1 MPTWIPAL
9 VLFVLGLPAAPGV
22 GQAQDRIYVSLQGQA
37 GVAVVDAATFEEVAR
52 VDLTELGFS
61 ANASPHHTAVDPD
74 GSHWYVSLI
83 TENRVVKFDRENRM
97 VGQAELTAPGLMV
110 RDPSG
115 PWLYV
120 ARSMMAADPPR
131 SVGRIHTGTM
141 EVEEMDVFFPR
152 PHAVALAPGQDRI
165 FSASLSQNQMGSLQV
180 ETLEM
185 GLTNLDGPIHTV
197 VQVAVSPDESTLV
210 ATGELT
216 GRLLVFD
223 LTSPDAPQ
231 LRHSVEVGSGPW
243 HPVFEPDG
251 ARVWMGLK
259 GADQV
264 VAVDVRTGEVVERI
278 SHPAF
283 HGPHGA
289 LIRPDGRYLFLS
301 SSGPGGM
308 EVGQTL
314 AGGAHHGMHHGDPNH
329 HPDHDHRPDPGH
341 DPAHAHGPE
350 AMDPDGVRSVG
361 TLSVIDL
368 STAEVVRVLEMGRNT
383 TGIGMRPW

>member
-1 MPTWIPAL
+1 MPTWIRILA
-9 VLFVLGLPAAPGV
+9 LFVPGMWAVPGAAL
-22 GQAQDRIYVSLQGQA
+22 AQEYIYVSLQGEA
-37 GVAVVDAATFEEVAR
+37 GVAVVDAATFEEVDR

-61 ANASPHHTAVDPD
+61 ANANPHHTAVDPD

-83 TENRVVKFDRENRM
+83 TENRVVRFDRENRM
-97 VGQAELTAPGLMV
+97 VGQAELEAPGLMV
-110 RDPSG
+110 RDPDG

-141 EVEEMDVFFPR
+141 EVEEMDIFFPR
-152 PHAVALAPGQDRI
+152 PHAVALAPGLQRI
-165 FSASLSQNQMGSLQV
+165 FSASLSQNQMGSLAV

-185 GLTNLDGPIHTV
+185 GLLNLDGPIHTV

-216 GRLLVFD
+216 GRLLIFD
-223 LTSPDAPQ
+223 LAAPDEPE

-243 HPVFEPDG
+243 HPVFEPG
-251 ARVWMGLK
+251 GTRVWMGLK
-259 GADQV
+259 GDDEV
-264 VAVDVRTGEVVERI
+264 VAVDVVTGEVVERI

-289 LIRPDGRYLFLS
+289 LIRSDGRYLFLS

-314 AGGAHHGMHHGDPNH
+314 AGGAHHGMHHGDP
-329 HPDHDHRPDPGH
+329 DHRPDHGHPPDPVQDPG
-341 DPAHAHGPE
+341 HAHGPE
-350 AMDPDGVRSVG
+350 AGDAEAPRTVG
-361 TLSVIDL
+361 TLSVLDL
-368 STAEVVRVLEMGRNT
+368 STGEVVRVLEMGRNT
-383 TGIGMRPW
+383 TGIGMRRW